1 MGGER
6 GETSPVPT
14 AGRCAPSSER
24 SRHLSG
30 GKHRSSHTSGASPA
44 LRGCPHLGDVT
55 LLGNAQSSAESALK
69 GVHTSGGAHSLGG
82 ADSSAWRRTPPG
94 LSHSRVS
101 TPRGIPTPGGFP
113 LLGGVPTPRRG
124 SHSSGGFSLLG
135 GVQLRRALARSGG
148 DAAGR
153 DPRDGGSAG
162 PGRSGTARGRLTHLF
177 FCTEGLYFPLL
188 RFLKS
193 ECIASP
199 HGARRAPPARPRR
212 RPQPLRRHRAGPRRE
227 AGRGCTASA
236 SSCSS
241 CPPLPAPRHLVA
253 SSPGFG
259 GAPRSSPA

>member
-6 GETSPVPT
+6 GERSSVST
-14 AGRCAPSSER
+14 AGRRCAPSPGS

-30 GKHRSSHTSGASPA
+30 AKHRSSRTSGAPPA

-55 LLGNAQSSAESALK
+55 FQASTPRECPALGGCPHLRVSTPSSAR
-69 GVHTSGGAHSLGG
+69 
-82 ADSSAWRRTPPG
+82 RRTPPG
-94 LSHSRVS
+94 FSHSRVS

-113 LLGGVPTPRRG
+113 LLGRVLTPRGGG
-124 SHSSGGFSLLG
+124 SAPPSPGAE
-135 GVQLRRALARSGG
+135 RG

-153 DPRDGGSAG
+153 DPRDGGSAD
-162 PGRSGTARGRLTHLF
+162 PGRSGTARGRVTHLF

-241 CPPLPAPRHLVA
+241 CPPLPAPPRPAA